1 MLRSISIVLF
11 SLFYAGL
18 FAQQSS
24 RLKVPEQPR
33 TIEQWNLSS
42 DFSEEAPITFDT
54 VFSMYHRYRIA
65 DKYSLF
71 NATLGNY
78 GLPFYQINFFDRVTN
93 PDMFL
98 YSNYYPFMH
107 IPEKALFMNTMV
119 PFTELVW
126 SFGAP
131 RNLSE
136 QTFKVRHSQNIN
148 RFLNFG
154 FVYDIV
160 FSLGQY
166 NYQRAED
173 KNFSLYTSY
182 RRERYKL
189 YFSAGLN
196 NIINYENGG
205 ISDSSYID
213 RVITKEI
220 KTREVPVRLGS
231 LDNAV
236 TRLKN
241 KNILLVQRYTLGA
254 KQSSTNDSVPG
265 KKSGF
270 FGLSGT
276 FSHIFLIETNK
287 KSYSDSYPISGVYDS
302 IYISSTSTF
311 DSLYSRSIKNTIR
324 FDFTTDES
332 RKFRLGGGFG
342 IRNELFRYSQI
353 IPTHDTLL
361 ADTATWNNSSN
372 AVVGRLYN
380 NIGDKFRWIATG
392 ELYITGYRAGDFNL
406 NGLISKSFDF
416 KKGRGLLYFKGSV
429 TNTQPS
435 FWYQQ
440 WGSNHFEWNNNLNK
454 EFRIDFSSGF
464 SYPQRKMELKF
475 NYAIIDSYTD
485 FDLAALP
492 AQNSGSLS
500 VLAVLVSKDLRAWKF
515 HLANDVLF
523 QKTSSPDILD
533 LPLVTLRSAGYFE
546 HMFRFKSTNG
556 KLYTQ
561 LGGEV
566 TYNTL
571 YHPYSYMPSTGRFYR
586 QDQVST
592 GNYPFVNLFF
602 NLKIQ
607 RTRLFIMFDHVN
619 FGFNGNNF
627 DMVPSYLMNIRM
639 FRYGL
644 AWTFYD

>member
-1 MLRSISIVLF
+1 MLRSISIGFLFLF
-11 SLFYAGL
+11 SASL
-18 FAQQSS
+18 FAQKSAS
-24 RLKVPEQPR
+24 LKLPKQLR

-42 DFSEEAPITFDT
+42 DFSEEVPITFDT

-65 DKYSLF
+65 DKFSPF

-78 GLPFYQINFFDRVTN
+78 GLPFYQINFFDRVTD
-93 PDMFL
+93 PDKFL

-107 IPEKALFMNTMV
+107 VGEKALFMNTMV

-131 RNLSE
+131 RQLSE

-154 FVYDIV
+154 FVFDIV

-173 KNFSLYTSY
+173 KNFNFYTSY
-182 RRERYKL
+182 RRDRYKL
-189 YFSAGLN
+189 YFSTGLN

-205 ISDSSYID
+205 ISDPSYIGN
-213 RVITKEI
+213 VT
-220 KTREVPVRLGS
+220 TREIPVKLGS

-241 KNILLVQRYTLGA
+241 KNLLLVQRYTIGA
-254 KQSSTNDSVPG
+254 KENSTNDSVPG

-276 FSHIFLIETNK
+276 FSHIFLIEGNK
-287 KSYSDSYPISGVYDS
+287 KTYSDDYPISGMYDS
-302 IYISSTSTF
+302 IYISKVKTI
-311 DSLYSRSIKNTIR
+311 DSLSSRSMKNTVR

-342 IRNELFRYSQI
+342 IRNEIFRYGQI
-353 IPTHDTLL
+353 IPTHDTATI
-361 ADTATWNNSSN
+361 ADTASWKNSNN
-372 AVVGRLYN
+372 ALVGRLYN
-380 NIGDKFRWIATG
+380 DIGDKFRWIATG
-392 ELYITGYRAGDFNL
+392 ELFITGYRAGDFNL

-416 KKGRGLLYFKGSV
+416 KKGRGSLYFKGAV
-429 TNTQPS
+429 ANVQPS

-440 WGSNHFEWNNNLNK
+440 WGSNNFEWKNNLNK
-454 EFRIDFSSGF
+454 EFRVDFSTGF
-464 SYPQRKMELKF
+464 SYPERKLDLKF
-475 NYAIIDSYTD
+475 NYAVIDNYTD
-485 FDLAALP
+485 FDLSALP
-492 AQNSGSLS
+492 SQNSGGLS
-500 VLAVLVSKDLRAWKF
+500 VMAIFVSKDLRLWKF
-515 HLANDVLF
+515 HLANDILF
-523 QKTSSPDILD
+523 QKTSNPDVLD
-533 LPLVTLRSAGYFE
+533 LPLVTIRTAGYFE

-556 KLYTQ
+556 RLYTQ
-561 LGGEV
+561 LGADV

-571 YHPYSYMPSTGRFYR
+571 YHPYQYMPASGRFYR
-586 QDQVST
+586 QDEVST
-592 GNYPFVNLFF
+592 GDYPFINLFL

-607 RTRLFIMFDHVN
+607 RTRLFIMLDHVN
-619 FGFNGNNF
+619 YGFMGNNY

>member
-1 MLRSISIVLF
+1 MLRSISIGFLFLF
-11 SLFYAGL
+11 SAGL
-18 FAQQSS
+18 FAQKPAS
-24 RLKVPEQPR
+24 LKLPKKPR

-42 DFSEEAPITFDT
+42 DFSEEVPVTFDT
-54 VFSMYHRYRIA
+54 VFSMYHRYRII
-65 DKYSLF
+65 DKFSPF

-78 GLPFYQINFFDRVTN
+78 GLPFYQINFFDRVTD
-93 PDMFL
+93 PDKFL

-107 IPEKALFMNTMV
+107 VPEKAMFMNTMV

-131 RNLSE
+131 RPLSE

-154 FVYDIV
+154 FVFDIV

-173 KNFSLYTSY
+173 KNFNFYTSY

-189 YFSAGLN
+189 YFSTGLN
-196 NIINYENGG
+196 SIINYENGG
-205 ISDSSYID
+205 ISDPSYIGN
-213 RVITKEI
+213 VT
-220 KTREVPVRLGS
+220 TREIPVKLGS
-231 LDNAV
+231 LDDAV
-236 TRLKN
+236 TKLKN
-241 KNILLVQRYTLGA
+241 KNLLLVQRYTIGA
-254 KQSSTNDSVPG
+254 KESSTNDSVPG

-276 FSHIFLIETNK
+276 FSHIFLIEGNK
-287 KSYSDSYPISGVYDS
+287 KTYNDNYPISGLYDS
-302 IYISSTSTF
+302 IYINENKTI
-311 DSLYSRSIKNTIR
+311 DSLSSRSMKNTIR

-342 IRNELFRYSQI
+342 IRNEIFRYSQI
-353 IPTHDTLL
+353 IPTHDTATI
-361 ADTATWNNSSN
+361 ADTATWNNSNN
-372 AVVGRLYN
+372 ALVGRLYN
-380 NIGDKFRWIATG
+380 DIGDKFRWIATG

-416 KKGRGLLYFKGSV
+416 KKGRGSLYFKGAIA
-429 TNTQPS
+429 NMQPA
-435 FWYQQ
+435 FWFQQ
-440 WGSNHFEWNNNLNK
+440 WGSNNFDWKNSLNK

-464 SYPQRKMELKF
+464 SYPERKLELKF
-475 NYAIIDSYTD
+475 NYAVIDNYTD
-485 FDLAALP
+485 FDLSALP
-492 AQNSGSLS
+492 SQNSGGLS
-500 VLAVLVSKDLRAWKF
+500 VMAIFVGKDLRMWKF

-523 QKTSSPDILD
+523 QKSSNPDILD

-556 KLYTQ
+556 RLYTQ
-561 LGGEV
+561 LGVEV

-571 YHPYSYMPSTGRFYR
+571 YHPYQYMPATGRFYR
-586 QDQVST
+586 QDQAST
-592 GNYPFVNLFF
+592 GDYPFINLFL

-607 RTRLFIMFDHVN
+607 RTRLFIMLDHAN
-619 FGFNGNNF
+619 YGFLGNNY

>member
-1 MLRSISIVLF
+1 MLRGIFIGFVFLISTGI
-11 SLFYAGL
+11 
-18 FAQQSS
+18 FAQEPIK
-24 RLKVPEQPR
+24 LDVPKQPR
-33 TIEQWNLSS
+33 AIEQWNLSS
-42 DFSEEAPITFDT
+42 DFSEEVPIIFDT

-65 DKYSLF
+65 DKYSPF

-78 GLPFYQINFFDRVTN
+78 GLPFYQMNFFDRVTN
-93 PDMFL
+93 PDMFI

-131 RNLSE
+131 RQLSE

-154 FVYDIV
+154 LVFDIV

-173 KNFSLYTSY
+173 KNFNFYTSY

-205 ISDSSYID
+205 ISDSSYIGN
-213 RVITKEI
+213 VT
-220 KTREVPVRLGS
+220 TREIPVKLGS

-236 TRLKN
+236 TRMKN

-254 KQSSTNDSVPG
+254 KESLSNDSVPV

-276 FSHIFLIETNK
+276 FSHIFLLENNK
-287 KSYSDSYPISGVYDS
+287 KSYSDSYPISGFYDS
-302 IYISSTSTF
+302 IYISSTATF

-342 IRNELFRYSQI
+342 IRNEIFRYSQI

-361 ADTATWNNSSN
+361 ADTATWNNSNN

-380 NIGDKFRWIATG
+380 DIGDKFRWIATG
-392 ELYITGYRAGDFNL
+392 ELFITGYRAGDFNL

-416 KKGRGLLYFKGSV
+416 KKGRGSLYFKGAV
-429 TNTQPS
+429 TNMQPS
-435 FWYQQ
+435 FWHQQ
-440 WGSNHFEWNNNLNK
+440 WGSNHFEWKNNLNK

-464 SYPQRKMELKF
+464 SYPQRNMELKF
-475 NYAIIDSYTD
+475 NYAIIDNYTD
-485 FDLAALP
+485 FGLTAVP
-492 AQNSGSLS
+492 EQNSGGLS
-500 VLAVLVSKDLRAWKF
+500 VFAVLVSKDLWAWKL
-515 HLANDVLF
+515 HWGNDVLF
-523 QKTSSPDILD
+523 QKSSNSGVLD
-533 LPLVTLRSAGYFE
+533 LPLVTLRSAAYFE
-546 HMFRFKSTNG
+546 HMFQFKSTNG
-556 KLYTQ
+556 RLYTQ
-561 LGGEV
+561 LGAEV

-592 GNYPFVNLFF
+592 GNYPFVNLFL

-607 RTRLFIMFDHVN
+607 RTRLFIMLDHAN
-619 FGFNGNNF
+619 FGFSGNNY